1 MGLIPVE
8 ERPTVSLKEWERVAA
23 HTHITGLGLENGKA
37 KPVAAGM
44 VGQTKAREAAGL
56 VVELVRKGKF
66 AGRAVLLAGPPGT
79 GKTALAIAIAKELG
93 RDVPV
98 VPLTASEIYSAEI
111 KKTEFLTQALRRA
124 IGVRIREMRRVY
136 EGKVEE
142 LSLRQEPHPYNPY
155 VKVPVGGTIKLA
167 TKDSSQ
173 KLSMDQS
180 FAISLLRQGVETGD
194 VIQIDIDGG
203 RVVKLGRSKEAAEKE
218 KLDLSAVPVV
228 EVPDGPVLKNKEF
241 VYTVT
246 LHDLD
251 LAHSRSEVSFFGLLF
266 GGEGRKEISAETRS
280 TVDETVKEWVE
291 QGRAEILPGVV
302 FIDECS
308 MLDIETFAFL
318 GRAMEQELSPIIIFA
333 TNRGVTTVR
342 GTDFKAPHGMPLD
355 LLDRL
360 LIITTHPYS
369 KEEILEILK
378 IRAKTEKINLSKE
391 ALEYLA
397 EIGEANSLRYAVQLL
412 APAAE
417 VAGAE
422 KAKQVGKKH
431 VERVQSLFVD
441 VSRSVQH
448 LREYEERMLK

>member
-1 MGLIPVE
+1 ME
-8 ERPTVSLKEWERVAA
+8 EGAVPVSLKEWERVAA
-23 HTHITGLGLENGKA
+23 HTHITGLGLEGLKA

-44 VGQTKAREAAGL
+44 VGQIKAREAAGL
-56 VVELVRKGKF
+56 VVHLVRKGKF

-98 VPLTASEIYSAEI
+98 VLLTASEIYSAEI

-124 IGVRIREMRRVY
+124 IGVRIRETRRVY

-142 LSLRQEPHPYNPY
+142 LSIRQEPHPYNPY
-155 VKVPVGGTIKLA
+155 VKIPVGGTIKIA
-167 TKDSSQ
+167 TLDHSQ
-173 KLSMDQS
+173 KLSMDQA
-180 FAISLLRQGVETGD
+180 FAISLIREGVETGD
-194 VIQIDIDGG
+194 VIQIDVDGG
-203 RVVKLGRSKEAAEKE
+203 RVVKLGKSREAAEKE
-218 KLDLSAVPVV
+218 KVDLSSVQVVDVPS
-228 EVPDGPVLKNKEF
+228 GPVLKNKEF

-251 LAHSRSEVSFFGLLF
+251 LAHSRSSISFFGLLF
-266 GGEGRKEISAETRS
+266 GGEGRKEISAETRA

-291 QGRAEILPGVV
+291 EGKAEILPGVV

-318 GRAMEQELSPIIIFA
+318 GRAMEQELAPIIIFA
-333 TNRGVTTVR
+333 TNRGLTVVR

-360 LIITTHPYS
+360 LIITTQPYTR
-369 KEEILEILK
+369 EEILEILK
-378 IRAKTEKINLSKE
+378 IRAKTEKINLSQE

-397 EIGEANSLRYAVQLL
+397 QIGEANSLRYAIQLL
-412 APAAE
+412 APASE
-417 VAGAE
+417 VAIAEGAKIVE
-422 KAKQVGKKH
+422 KKH
-431 VERVQSLFVD
+431 VEHVRELFVD
-441 VSRSVQH
+441 VSRSVQY
-448 LREYEERMLK
+448 LREHEERMLK

>member
-1 MGLIPVE
+1 MEGAAAP
-8 ERPTVSLKEWERVAA
+8 VSLKEWERVAA
-23 HTHITGLGLENGKA
+23 HTHITGLGLDGLKA

-44 VGQTKAREAAGL
+44 VGQVKAREAAGL
-56 VVELVRKGKF
+56 VVQLVRKGKF

-98 VPLTASEIYSAEI
+98 VLLTASEIYSAEI

-142 LSLRQEPHPYNPY
+142 LSIRQEPHPYNPY
-155 VKVPVGGTIKLA
+155 VKIPVGGTIKL
-167 TKDSSQ
+167 TTLDHSQ
-173 KLSMDQS
+173 KLSMDQA
-180 FAISLLRQGVETGD
+180 FAISLIREGVETGD
-194 VIQIDIDGG
+194 VIQIDVDGG
-203 RVVKLGRSKEAAEKE
+203 RVVKLGKSREAAEKE
-218 KLDLSAVPVV
+218 KVDLSAIQVVDVPS
-228 EVPDGPVLKNKEF
+228 GPVLKNKEF

-251 LAHSRSEVSFFGLLF
+251 LAHSRSSISFFGLLF
-266 GGEGRKEISAETRS
+266 GGEGRKEISAETRA

-291 QGRAEILPGVV
+291 EGKAEIIPGVV

-318 GRAMEQELSPIIIFA
+318 GRAMEQELAPIIIFA
-333 TNRGVTTVR
+333 TNRGLTTVR
-342 GTDFKAPHGMPLD
+342 GTDLRAPHGMPLD

-360 LIITTHPYS
+360 LIITTQPYTR
-369 KEEILEILK
+369 EEILEILK
-378 IRAKTEKINLSKE
+378 IRARTEKINLSQE

-397 EIGEANSLRYAVQLL
+397 QIGETNSLRYAIQLL
-412 APAAE
+412 APASE
-417 VAGAE
+417 VAAAEGA
-422 KAKQVGKKH
+422 KTVQKKH
-431 VERVQSLFVD
+431 VEHVRELFVD
-441 VSRSVQH
+441 VSRSVQY
-448 LREYEERMLK
+448 LREHEERMLK

>member
-1 MGLIPVE
+1 MQEAPSPVA
-8 ERPTVSLKEWERVAA
+8 LKEWERVAA
-23 HTHITGLGLENGKA
+23 HTHISGLGLEGMRA

-44 VGQTKAREAAGL
+44 VGQREAREAAGL
-56 VVELVRKGKF
+56 VVRLVRKGKF

-98 VPLTASEIYSAEI
+98 VLLTASEIYSAEI

-142 LSLRQEPHPYNPY
+142 LSIRQEPHPYNPY
-155 VKVPVGGTIKLA
+155 MKIPVGGTIKLA
-167 TKDSSQ
+167 TTDASQ
-173 KLSMDQS
+173 KLSMDQA
-180 FAISLLRQGVETGD
+180 FAISLLREGVETGD
-194 VIQIDIDGG
+194 VIQIDVDGG
-203 RVVKLGRSKEAAEKE
+203 RVVKLGKSREAAEKE
-218 KLDLSAVPVV
+218 KVDLSAVQVV
-228 EVPDGPVLKNKEF
+228 DVPSGPVQKTREF

-251 LAHSRSEVSFFGLLF
+251 LAHSRSNVSFFGLLF
-266 GGEGRKEISAETRS
+266 GESRKEISAETRAA
-280 TVDETVKEWVE
+280 VDETVKEWVE
-291 QGRAEILPGVV
+291 EGKAEIIPGIV

-318 GRAMEQELSPIIIFA
+318 GRAMEQELAPIIIFA
-333 TNRGVTTVR
+333 TNRGLTTVR
-342 GTDFKAPHGMPLD
+342 GTDLRAPHGMPLD

-360 LIITTHPYS
+360 LIITTKPYTR
-369 KEEILEILK
+369 EEILEILK
-378 IRAKTEKINLSKE
+378 IRAKAEKISVSQD

-397 EIGEANSLRYAVQLL
+397 EIGEKSSLRYSIQLL

-417 VAGAE
+417 IAE
-422 KAKQVGKKH
+422 LENSKTVRREH
-431 VERVQSLFVD
+431 VEHAKELFAD
-441 VSRSVQH
+441 VSRSVQY
-448 LREYEERMLK
+448 LQEFEERMLK

>member
-1 MGLIPVE
+1 MGSPVPE
-8 ERPTVSLKEWERVAA
+8 LTPLKEWERVAA
-23 HTHITGLGLENGKA
+23 HTHITGLGLENGRA

-44 VGQTKAREAAGL
+44 VGQAKAREAAGL
-56 VVELVRKGKF
+56 VVELVRKGRF

-124 IGVRIREMRRVY
+124 IGVRIREMRRIY

-142 LSLRQEPHPYNPY
+142 LSLRQESHPYNPY
-155 VKVPVGGTIKLA
+155 VKVPVGGTLKLS
-167 TKDSSQ
+167 TRDSSQ
-173 KLSMDQS
+173 RLSMDQS

-203 RVVKLGRSKEAAEKE
+203 RVVKLGKSREAAEKE

-228 EVPDGPVLKNKEF
+228 DVPSGPVLKHKEF

-333 TNRGVTTVR
+333 TNRGITTVR

-360 LIITTHPYS
+360 LIITTHPYTRS
-369 KEEILEILK
+369 EILEILK
-378 IRAKTEKINLSKE
+378 IRARTEKINISKE

-397 EIGEANSLRYAVQLL
+397 QIGAENSLRYAVQLL

-417 VAGAE
+417 VANAE
-422 KAKQVGKKH
+422 GAKQVTKRH
-431 VERVQSLFVD
+431 VERVKGLFAD
-441 VSRSVQH
+441 VGRSVQH

>member
-1 MGLIPVE
+1 MQEAPSPVA
-8 ERPTVSLKEWERVAA
+8 LKEWERVAA
-23 HTHITGLGLENGKA
+23 HTHISGLGLEGMRA

-44 VGQTKAREAAGL
+44 VGQREAREAAGL
-56 VVELVRKGKF
+56 VVRLVRKGKF

-98 VPLTASEIYSAEI
+98 VLLTASEIYSAEI

-142 LSLRQEPHPYNPY
+142 LSIRQEPHPYNPY
-155 VKVPVGGTIKLA
+155 MKIPVGGTIKLA
-167 TKDSSQ
+167 TTDASQ
-173 KLSMDQS
+173 KLSMDQA
-180 FAISLLRQGVETGD
+180 FAISLLREGVETGD
-194 VIQIDIDGG
+194 VIQIDVDGG
-203 RVVKLGRSKEAAEKE
+203 RVVKLGKSREAAEKE
-218 KLDLSAVPVV
+218 KVDLSAVQVV
-228 EVPDGPVLKNKEF
+228 DVPSGPVQKTREF

-251 LAHSRSEVSFFGLLF
+251 VAHSRSSVSFFGLLF
-266 GGEGRKEISAETRS
+266 GEGRKEISAETRAA
-280 TVDETVKEWVE
+280 VDETVKEWVE
-291 QGRAEILPGVV
+291 EGKAEIIPGIV

-318 GRAMEQELSPIIIFA
+318 GRAMEQELAPIIIFA
-333 TNRGVTTVR
+333 TNRGLTTVR
-342 GTDFKAPHGMPLD
+342 GTDLRAPHGMPLD

-360 LIITTHPYS
+360 LIITTKPYTR
-369 KEEILEILK
+369 EEILEILK
-378 IRAKTEKINLSKE
+378 IRAKAEKISVSQD

-397 EIGEANSLRYAVQLL
+397 EIGEKSSLRYSIQLL

-417 VAGAE
+417 IAE
-422 KAKQVGKKH
+422 LENSKTVRREH
-431 VERVQSLFVD
+431 VEQAKELFAD
-441 VSRSVQH
+441 VSRSVQY
-448 LREYEERMLK
+448 LQEFEERMLK

>member
-1 MGLIPVE
+1 MEGMASP
-8 ERPTVSLKEWERVAA
+8 VSLKEWERVAA
-23 HTHITGLGLENGKA
+23 HTHITGLGLDGIKA

-56 VVELVRKGKF
+56 VVRLVRKGKF

-79 GKTALAIAIAKELG
+79 GKTALAIAMAKELG

-98 VPLTASEIYSAEI
+98 VLLTASEIYSAEI

-124 IGVRIREMRRVY
+124 IGVRIRETRRVY

-142 LSLRQEPHPYNPY
+142 LSIRQEPHPYNPY
-155 VKVPVGGTIKLA
+155 VKIPVGGTIRLA
-167 TKDSSQ
+167 TTDSSQ

-180 FAISLLRQGVETGD
+180 FAISILREGVETGD
-194 VIQIDIDGG
+194 VIQIDVDGG
-203 RVVKLGRSKEAAEKE
+203 RVVKLGKSREAAEKE
-218 KLDLSAVPVV
+218 KVDLSAVEVV
-228 EVPDGPVLKNKEF
+228 DVPSGPVMKTKEF

-251 LAHSRSEVSFFGLLF
+251 MAHSRSSVGFFGLLF
-266 GGEGRKEISAETRS
+266 GGEGRKEISSETRNA
-280 TVDETVKEWVE
+280 VDEMVKEWVE
-291 QGRAEILPGVV
+291 EGRAEIIPGVV

-333 TNRGVTTVR
+333 TNRGITNVR
-342 GTDFKAPHGMPLD
+342 GTDLRAPHGMPLD

-360 LIITTHPYS
+360 LIITTQPYT
-369 KEEILEILK
+369 KEEIREILR
-378 IRAKTEKINLSKE
+378 IRARAEKINISPDTLDYLS
-391 ALEYLA
+391 
-397 EIGEANSLRYAVQLL
+397 EIGASNSLRYAIQLL

-417 VAGAE
+417 IAAAE
-422 KAKQVGKKH
+422 SSKEVRREHIERAK
-431 VERVQSLFVD
+431 ELFVD
-441 VSRSVQH
+441 VSRSVQY
-448 LREYEERMLK
+448 LREHEEKMLR